1 MTPLTKKIL
10 AAVTVCVL
18 AFVAYYGTYLPLQK
32 SQSFIGTI
40 RAMGGVRSLEELE
53 RLFSLALD
61 IPSPIGHEELVRNM
75 STEIVSFVGRG
86 GTAPAIEEELS
97 KFVTRYFAPI
107 ITRGKGMSFEQD
119 IYILGTLQRMV
130 YQHTGKKE
138 YLDAAEQYFLQGLEL
153 GPRRPQ
159 FLYAL
164 SDIYL
169 IKQDVPRLKKVT
181 EQIHEQWPGD
191 ARAAAIL
198 EAIQAVTSTPAA
210 STKKK

>member
-1 MTPLTKKIL
+1 MNSLNKKIL
-10 AAVTVCVL
+10 AVVAVCVL

-32 SQSFIGTI
+32 SQSFIATI
-40 RAMGGVRSLEELE
+40 RAMGSVRSLEELE
-53 RLFSLALD
+53 RAFSAVLD

-86 GTAPAIEEELS
+86 GVAPAVEEELS
-97 KFVTRYFAPI
+97 KFVVRYFSPI

-119 IYILGTLQRMV
+119 IYIVGTLQRMV

-138 YLDAAEQYFLQGLEL
+138 YLDAAEQYFLQGLQL

-169 IKQDVPRLKKVT
+169 IKQDVPRLKKIT

-191 ARAAAIL
+191 ARASAIL
-198 EAIQAVTSTPAA
+198 DAIKVVTSSVPKA
-210 STKKK
+210 TK